1 MKSRILSTSILA
13 AALLCGAG
21 AHAERVWN
29 YTSYTSEGVAFPGGT
44 FKLSDVAADGSA
56 TVTVVTGDRL
66 PWICLYGRTPA
77 RIDETEAVTEIL
89 IPPKV
94 GGCPTRRY
102 SIYKDGSGGFLDT
115 LRADGSWSRSPRNL
129 DLTPKR

>member
-1 MKSRILSTSILA
+1 MSILA

-66 PWICLYGRTPA
+66 PWICLYVSDQLTAPYR
-77 RIDETEAVTEIL
+77 
-89 IPPKV
+89 
-94 GGCPTRRY
+94 
-102 SIYKDGSGGFLDT
+102 SGSESVMLVST
-115 LRADGSWSRSPRNL
+115 
-129 DLTPKR
+129 